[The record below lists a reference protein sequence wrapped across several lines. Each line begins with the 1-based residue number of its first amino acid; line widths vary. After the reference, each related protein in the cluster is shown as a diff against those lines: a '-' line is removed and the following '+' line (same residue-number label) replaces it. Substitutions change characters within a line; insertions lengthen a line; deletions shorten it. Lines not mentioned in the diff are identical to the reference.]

1 MTANVAILLPAYRAA
16 ATLPRAVASL
26 LAQGHED
33 WTAIIASD
41 DGCDYLATLA
51 DQGLSDPRLQQV
63 STGRNGS
70 GDHGARN
77 AALRAVG
84 DSPYIATLDA
94 DDAWAPERLAE
105 LLPLAEQ
112 GGAAVCNTLTHDE
125 SGHAYKRPFPQ
136 ARAPFAMTAEDIL
149 SPRAPFFPLFR
160 RELAGAGWPAVPF
173 CSDVLFSLGLL
184 DRARRAG
191 GALLCHPEPLYL
203 YYKTPGSMT
212 HDAGTHDAGTHDAGT
227 AGLADA
233 GYGAILALLEDLA
246 FPLAD
251 DIRAAARAEF
261 TRNRQSNAVF
271 ARWLAEGRCAS
282 LEDFLDR
289 TENGRAA
296 WLFREGTS

>member
-1 MTANVAILLPAYRAA
+1 MTASVAILLPAYRAA

-26 LAQGHED
+26 LAQSHQD

-41 DGCDYLATLA
+41 DGWDYLDLLA
-51 DQGLSDPRLQQV
+51 AQGLSDPRLQQV
-63 STGRNGS
+63 STGRTGS

-84 DSPYIATLDA
+84 DAPYIATLDA
-94 DDAWAPERLAE
+94 DDAWAPERLWE

-112 GGAAVCNTLTHDE
+112 SGAAVCNTLTHDE
-125 SGHAYKRPFPQ
+125 SGRAYKRPFPE

-149 SPRAPFFPLFR
+149 SPRSPFFPVFR

-184 DRARRAG
+184 DRTRRAD
-191 GALLCHPEPLYL
+191 GALLCHPEPLYH
-203 YYKTPGSMT
+203 YYKTPGSM
-212 HDAGTHDAGTHDAGT
+212 THDAGT

-233 GYGAILALLEDLA
+233 GYGAILELLADPA

-251 DIRAAARAEF
+251 DIRAAAQAEF

-271 ARWLAEGRCAS
+271 ARWLAEGRCTS

-296 WLFREGTS
+296 WLFREGTA